1 MSSNPIPPG
10 AVDWLSLDDAVAL
23 AGKSK
28 ATFYRFVRAGNVKT
42 IQVPRAG
49 ARPQTLFDRS
59 DAERLATANEPAPQ
73 VTALATHHEPRAPRR
88 LLLPAP
94 VADAPPA
101 LAPPLASA
109 APRPVLRLLE
119 AVAEFGLPAS
129 YVRELLQKKQV
140 AAVRRG
146 SWFISRASLEAFIAN
161 GFVKSSS
168 AARRAPRR
176 A

>member
-73 VTALATHHEPRAPRR
+73 VTALATHRAPRAPRR
-88 LLLPAP
+88 LLLS
-94 VADAPPA
+94 APPDESPQIAPHVAA
-101 LAPPLASA
+101 LAAE
-109 APRPVLRLLE
+109 RRRYILRLHE
-119 AVAEFGLPAS
+119 AVEEFGLPAS
-129 YVRELLQKKQV
+129 YLRELIHKQQI
-140 AAVRRG
+140 ATVRRG
-146 SWFISRASLEAFIAN
+146 AWFISRASLEAFIAN
-161 GFVKSSS
+161 GFRLIRGGK
-168 AARRAPRR
+168 RK
-176 A
+176 